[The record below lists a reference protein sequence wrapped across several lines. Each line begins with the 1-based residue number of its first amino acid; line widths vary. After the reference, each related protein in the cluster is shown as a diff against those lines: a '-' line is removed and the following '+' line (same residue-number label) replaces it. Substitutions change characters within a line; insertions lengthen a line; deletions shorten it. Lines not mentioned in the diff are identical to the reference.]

1 MYACV
6 FFCMPKVNKK
16 SKLKFVGVRMTADTY
31 SRVLEVS
38 SEQDVPNISGTVRDL
53 VLEALA
59 ARKKKKIS

>member
-1 MYACV
+1 
-6 FFCMPKVNKK
+6 
-16 SKLKFVGVRMTADTY
+16 MTADTY

-59 ARKKKKIS
+59 ARKKKKGDTK